1 MENLTLGRFEEY
13 RGHFIRVEGRSGK
26 YYVPKKSQE
35 ELFFGEVIENMAF
48 EEHVAAGW
56 QVVAL
61 DVCIEDDEPVQTDG
75 LLAVNPA
82 TNEVLVCDEGT
93 NTKLKQPLSKLQIEI
108 CSGDEDEE

>member
-1 MENLTLGRFEEY
+1 MKNLTLGRFEEY
-13 RGHFIRVEGRSGK
+13 RGHFIHVEGRSGK

-35 ELFFGEVIENMAF
+35 KLFFGEVIENMAF
-48 EEHVAAGW
+48 EGEVAAGW

-93 NTKLKQPLSKLQIEI
+93 LTKLKQPLAKLQIEM
-108 CSGDEDEE
+108 CSDEDGDE